1 LTPTPRLTRWEI
13 PAALVA
19 AALTFVPVARIPA
32 GVALICFLPGVAL
45 CRHRLGVASIPRA
58 LILGSVLSLCVLP
71 AVVIPASLLAGR
83 PSHLLT
89 VALAAAVT
97 LLAALRAGPGDGS
110 AGPATLDPRPLLA
123 ILALELA
130 LQIGLSLAIYP
141 DARTI
146 RWVGLPDLTF
156 FRGIHTQILLRT
168 PPLDPDNGGA
178 LLIHNWIYHFQF
190 ALVELV
196 TGVGVVVMQRLVSA
210 WVALTFLGLV
220 YLVGAD
226 VLGSA
231 AAGGIACLF
240 LATGG
245 EVTWLVRSILG
256 GALSGETLSWWH
268 MPSGNLLLIG
278 WYNLPPVLVA
288 VAAWYWLERHRR
300 SGRAGDLAASVAMCV
315 ALAFFHPI
323 SFGVFM
329 VGFCSWMAWLWLKG
343 ERRPARLAYLLTPI
357 PFFLFYKL
365 PYYGATMPP
374 RVLGIAHG
382 PAAIA
387 SNLGTL
393 LLWGA
398 PVLALGVAGMWLRR
412 DVTGPL
418 PFMALVIFGME
429 LVVETPN
436 PHWFHDLLF
445 VSLAFA
451 SGLALAWL
459 LARRPR
465 TGVALAAG
473 VLLVVGVAFAIQ
485 VRQALRYVHTFSDEE
500 LAAVAWVADNTGPD
514 DLVSIFPNS
523 PSGYAMEGLA
533 GRRLVLGWTRH
544 ELDFHADAKQRERDV
559 EEMYR
564 TTDGG
569 RAAQLAAQLGVGYV
583 YVGKYER
590 KMGDAPSMPNEC
602 FESVFDRAPVRI
614 YRFTCPRAAS

>member
-1 LTPTPRLTRWEI
+1 M
-13 PAALVA
+13 
-19 AALTFVPVARIPA
+19 
-32 GVALICFLPGVAL
+32 CFLPGVAL

-58 LILGSVLSLCVLP
+58 LILGSVLSLCV
-71 AVVIPASLLAGR
+71 IPAAIIPPSLLLGR
-83 PSHLLT
+83 PSHALS

-97 LLAALRAGPGDGS
+97 VIAALRGGPREPGEGQ
-110 AGPATLDPRPLLA
+110 AKLDFRPLLL
-123 ILALELA
+123 ILGLELA

-156 FRGIHTQILLRT
+156 FRGIHTQILERT

-190 ALVELV
+190 ALVDLV
-196 TGVGVVVMQRLVSA
+196 TGVPVVVMQRMVSA

-226 VLGSA
+226 ALGSA

-240 LATGG
+240 FATSG
-245 EVTWLVRSILG
+245 EVTWLVRSL
-256 GALSGETLSWWH
+256 LSGSLSGASLSWWH
-268 MPSGNLLLIG
+268 MPSGSLLLIG
-278 WYNLPPVLVA
+278 WYNLPPVVVA
-288 VAAWYWLERHRR
+288 VAAWYWLERHRK
-300 SGRAGDLAASVAMCV
+300 SGRGSDLAASIAMCV

-343 ERRPARLAYLLTPI
+343 ERRWGRLVYLLTPL
-357 PFFLFYKL
+357 PFFVLYKL
-365 PYYGATMPP
+365 PYYGTTMPP
-374 RVLGIAHG
+374 RVLGVAHG
-382 PAAIA
+382 PGEIA
-387 SNLGTL
+387 DNLGTL

-398 PVLALGVAGMWLRR
+398 PVLLLGIAGMVVRR

-418 PFMALVIFGME
+418 PFMALAIFGME
-429 LVVETPN
+429 LVIETPN

-445 VSLAFA
+445 VSLAFT
-451 SGLALAWL
+451 SGLAMASL

-465 TGVALAAG
+465 AGVALAAG
-473 VLLVVGVAFAIQ
+473 VFSIVGIAFALQ
-485 VRQALRYVHTFSDEE
+485 VRQSLRYEHTFSDEE
-500 LAAVAWVADNTGPD
+500 LAAVAWMTENSGPD

-564 TTDGG
+564 TADAR
-569 RAAQLAAQLGVGYV
+569 RAAQLAAQLGVNFV

-590 KMGDAPSMPNEC
+590 KMGDGPSMPSEC
-602 FESVFDRAPVRI
+602 FESVFERAPVRI
-614 YRFTCPRAAS
+614 YRFTCPRASS